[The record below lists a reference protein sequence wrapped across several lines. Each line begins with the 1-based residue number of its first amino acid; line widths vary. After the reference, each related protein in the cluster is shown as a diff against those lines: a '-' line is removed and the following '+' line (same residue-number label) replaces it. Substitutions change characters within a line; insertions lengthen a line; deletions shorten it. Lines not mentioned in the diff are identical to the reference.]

1 MDQKGFQSSLD
12 KLINGLLYF
21 SPVGTLIFK
30 HHAVNR
36 KASVHL
42 KIKDSFCL
50 FKGQKAVFHQACN
63 EILLAEIRQLF
74 QHPGGS
80 DIIKEQHLIMGCRT
94 DFFTERISAV

>member
-12 KLINGLLYF
+12 KLINGLLDF
-21 SPVGTLIFK
+21 RPVAAMIFE
-30 HHAVNR
+30 HHAVDR
-36 KASVHL
+36 KASIHL
-42 KIKDSFCL
+42 KIKDSFRL
-50 FKGQKAVFHQACN
+50 LKGQEAVFHQVRN
-63 EILLAEIRQLF
+63 KILLAEISQFF

>member
-1 MDQKGFQSSLD
+1 MDQEGFQSSLD
-12 KLINGLLYF
+12 KLINGLLDF
-21 SPVGTLIFK
+21 RPVAAMIFE
-30 HHAVNR
+30 HHAVDR

-94 DFFTERISAV
+94 DFFAERISAV